1 MNGEIKSG
9 AEVLPPKPMT
19 AKEKAEALANLTEAD
34 KRKRRCCFAGHRP
47 QKLTRPVDDIKV
59 DLENEIS
66 SDIDS
71 LVDLKA
77 EMVSVIKN
85 VRNPELQT
93 LLELR
98 YLCFKTWE
106 QIAVELGYSIESIY
120 RLHREAL
127 KNIKMP
133 RKLNSK

>member
-1 MNGEIKSG
+1 MQLRHL
-9 AEVLPPKPMT
+9 LPQPINSKISH
-19 AKEKAEALANLTEAD
+19 LTTLRSPSTNSPATLSD
-34 KRKRRCCFAGHRP
+34 MPGNATPNTHRME
-47 QKLTRPVDDIKV
+47 DIIVKMV
-59 DLENEIS
+59 DLENEIN